1 MSLWAPP
8 AEIWIWWSV
17 SFYFQSFP
25 SYWFGYYKRISL
37 WHRALLSHVDGVLIL
52 FAKLWWLPSDPVQ
65 WEIRSCLD
73 TCDDTWGS
81 KWWLTNCDHSRSED
95 GVRGRFYVCNSWAAG
110 GSVALSPVGLFC
122 WVHAEI
128 FELPSLLKLKE
139 SRYRRGAGRLI
150 CEGLRVVFIFNLA
163 PFSLCPSQHTAS
175 PPSFAKSQLRAV
187 LKARSGSEVTLECK
201 PQASPPAISLWKKG
215 NEILQRTER

>member
-1 MSLWAPP
+1 MGSASRNMNLM
-8 AEIWIWWSV
+8 ECLILLSIVSIVLIWILQAHFFVASCVAFSCRWGIDFICKALMTSIWPGSMRN
-17 SFYFQSFP
+17 SILSWYM
-25 SYWFGYYKRISL
+25 R
-37 WHRALLSHVDGVLIL
+37 WHLGLQMMAD
-52 FAKLWWLPSDPVQ
+52 KLWSQQVGGWSEGEVLCVQQLGGRWICSPEPS
-65 WEIRSCLD
+65 R
-73 TCDDTWGS
+73 
-81 KWWLTNCDHSRSED
+81 H
-95 GVRGRFYVCNSWAAG
+95 
-110 GSVALSPVGLFC
+110 FC

-139 SRYRRGAGRLI
+139 SRYRRGAARLI

>member
-110 GSVALSPVGLFC
+110 GSVALSPVGISAESMLRFLSCHRC
-122 WVHAEI
+122 W
-128 FELPSLLKLKE
+128 SW
-139 SRYRRGAGRLI
+139 RRVDIGAARLI

-175 PPSFAKSQLRAV
+175 PPSFAKSPLRAV